1 MPQFDTHFL
10 SPLTFWSVVSF
21 GILLFLL
28 YRYAFPVIFRL
39 LDEREKKIRQS
50 IEDAD
55 RARKE
60 AQDLFAG
67 YQNKLAAAQE
77 EAESILERA
86 RVEAR
91 HLLEEGQKRME
102 HEAQQRIEEAKVEI
116 QREQEQAL
124 VEIRGAAVDLTITAT
139 EKILERKL
147 TESDHH
153 RFVEDVLKE
162 ISQAKQGS

>member
-10 SPLTFWSVVSF
+10 SSLVFWSIVSF
-21 GILLFLL
+21 GSLLFLL
-28 YRYAFPVIFRL
+28 SRYAFPVIFRL
-39 LDEREKKIRQS
+39 LEEREKRIQQS

-60 AQDLFAG
+60 AQDLFAE
-67 YQNKLAAAQE
+67 YQKKIAEAQR
-77 EAESILERA
+77 EAEAILERA
-86 RVEAR
+86 KDEAR
-91 HLLEEGQKRME
+91 HFLEEGQKKME
-102 HEAQQRIEEAKVEI
+102 REAQHRIEEAKLEI

-124 VEIRGAAVDLTITAT
+124 NEIRGAAIDLTITAT

-162 ISQAKQGS
+162 IAQSRQGS